1 MRNSG
6 IVCRSKDRLSKIY
19 ILVYRIDA
27 FRSPMAEF
35 KVNWQNFSIFTVGS
49 FIDLVMKF
57 HFASV
62 YKQVPAEDLESFQSW
77 TWQLQNAF
85 KTRDDFASKFSLT
98 ANEYNAFNETI
109 FNIRATPYY
118 TMLASNNEHDPIRK
132 ILMPSS
138 LELTNSIG
146 NHLDPLGEKK
156 NNPVPRIIHRYS
168 DRVLFLVTDIC
179 SVYCRYCTR
188 KHFTGQ
194 EQAFIKPDQM
204 AQALQYIQSHP
215 GIREVILSGGD
226 PLTLGDAQLEKV
238 LSSLRQIEHVEIIR
252 IGSRMPVVCPMR
264 ITPSLVAMIRKYK
277 PVFMMTHFN
286 HPKEITS
293 EAAQAL
299 ELMVDHG
306 IPVMNQ
312 AVLLN
317 GINNHPAIIQALS
330 RRLLYLRVKPYYL
343 FQCDPSEGTDHLR
356 TSVDETLAIQKEL
369 WGHLSGLAMPHFT
382 LDIPAGG
389 GKVGLTPQFEVEQN
403 ASYRIYKGWDG
414 VEASYVNPKA
424 TSMLPADVTEYLPEW
439 ELLKSA
445 RVGLA
450 KNL

>member
-1 MRNSG
+1 
-6 IVCRSKDRLSKIY
+6 
-19 ILVYRIDA
+19 
-27 FRSPMAEF
+27 MAEF
-35 KVNWQNFSIFTVGS
+35 KVNWQNFSIFRVGS
-49 FIDLVMKF
+49 IIDLVMKF

-77 TWQLQNAF
+77 TWQLQNAL
-85 KTRDDFASKFSLT
+85 KTRDDFASNFTLT
-98 ANEYNAFNETI
+98 SNEYDAFNESDSDNNTSNSAAGKSKGKTI

-118 TMLASNNEHDPIRK
+118 TKIASNTEHDPIRK
-132 ILMPSS
+132 ILMPTS

-226 PLTLGDAQLEKV
+226 PLTLADAQLEKV

-264 ITPSLVAMIRKYK
+264 ITSSLVAMIRKYK

-286 HPKEITS
+286 HPKEITA
-293 EAAQAL
+293 EAAEAL
-299 ELMVDHG
+299 ELMVDSG

-356 TSVDETLAIQKEL
+356 TSVDETLDIQKEL

-389 GKVGLTPQFEVEQN
+389 GKVGLAPNFELEQN
-403 ASYRIYKGWDG
+403 STYRKYKGWDG
-414 VEASYVNPKA
+414 VEASYVNPQV
-424 TSMLPADVTEYLPEW
+424 TSMLPADVAEYLPEW
-439 ELLKSA
+439 EQLKA
-445 RVGLA
+445 A
-450 KNL
+450 KLF